1 MARGQRQTINATA
14 RPRRTLREGIT
25 TIEGTMS
32 SSMSSK
38 VRASAKVSPPSSAP
52 KPVAPRRQTSMTP
65 AASNSLGGRV
75 RASTKVAIPAREVQ
89 GHAPPTPYPYNRPT
103 PEPVR
108 GHATQAVLSDTAKLK
123 PSIRAGIL
131 KAAAAK

>member
-1 MARGQRQTINATA
+1 
-14 RPRRTLREGIT
+14 
-25 TIEGTMS
+25 MS
-32 SSMSSK
+32 SSSNMSGK
-38 VRASAKVSPPSSAP
+38 VRASAKVSPPSTTP
-52 KPVAPRRQTSMTP
+52 KPVAARVQTSMTP

-75 RASTKVAIPAREVQ
+75 RPLTQVAIPAREVQ

-108 GHATQAVLSDTAKLK
+108 GHATQAVLADTRKLT
-123 PSIRAGIL
+123 PSLAAGIR